1 MRYALNLADDGRI
14 LSVTYE
20 QYAAPGQPI
29 VDTLPEGNVND
40 YLYVNGEFVYDP
52 LPVPDTALTA
62 ETNILKGKYFMVGE
76 EMYFSTTNIPAG
88 DIITPGTNCERM
100 SMSEALNALNS

>member
-20 QYAAPGQPI
+20 QFAAPGQPI

-40 YLYVNGEFVYDP
+40 WKFVGGQYVFDP
-52 LPVPDTALTA
+52 LPVPPEPTPEPSAD
-62 ETNILKGKYFMVGE
+62 
-76 EMYFSTTNIPAG
+76 
-88 DIITPGTNCERM
+88 DI
-100 SMSEALNALNS
+100 LNALLGVEE